1 MRVAS
6 EQHTFA
12 VNYLP
17 LDQLRFFGNHVRTR
31 GRSIL
36 NVQDIIPAQSK
47 IIRNQHAVTVKEHL
61 LGTHDG
67 SWSAL
72 GQLRDAMRRLLE
84 RRRKH
89 VTAIDAQR
97 LLAKSN

>member
-6 EQHTFA
+6 EQHTLA

-47 IIRNQHAVTVKEHL
+47 IIGNQHAVAVKEHL

-67 SWSAL
+67 SWSAF
-72 GQLRDAMRRLLE
+72 GKLRDALRRLLE
-84 RRRKH
+84 RRREH
-89 VTAIDAQR
+89 VIGIV
-97 LLAKSN
+97 AKRIIARSY